1 MTTLREKL
9 IKIGAKVVGH
19 ARYVSFQMAEVAI
32 LRNVFADILR
42 MIAELRP
49 PPITSDGVVSSVVT
63 RLTETTGK
71 VCLYDIKFRI
81 SPALQPERA
90 SGQRWKARRRRHWL
104 VKIRQLGQIWARTGF
119 HLENVGLSNEWRL
132 R

>member
-19 ARYVSFQMAEVAI
+19 ARYLVPDGRGCYTAQR
-32 LRNVFADILR
+32 LRRHLAHDR
-42 MIAELRP
+42 G
-49 PPITSDGVVSSVVT
+49 TSAASNHVNGVVSSVVT
-63 RLTETTGK
+63 RLNETTGK
-71 VCLYDIKFRI
+71 VCLYDGKFRI

-90 SGQRWKARRRRHWL
+90 SGQRSKAARRRHWL

-119 HLENVGLSNEWRL
+119 HLENVG
-132 R
+132 